1 MAVDFYTQDKLS
13 KTLASQQQAIAGM
26 ASAARQLGDLGVR
39 SVQLWQMA
47 AALDPDNAV
56 VAGVAFAKDAAA
68 QWAANKASIVAG
80 LDATAAGMGMT
91 RQQLLAEITA
101 APATSFG

>member
-1 MAVDFYTQDKLS
+1 MAVDFVTAEDLREIMQS
-13 KTLASQQQAIAGM
+13 HRQAVAGMAGASQQ
-26 ASAARQLGDLGVR
+26 LGSLGIR

-47 AALDPDNAV
+47 AALDPESAAA
-56 VAGVAFAKDAAA
+56 AGAAFAEKAAA

-91 RQQLLAEITA
+91 REQLLAEIAA